1 MECSGGVLSVVAS
14 SVAPMLVIKVE
25 LWPGGWSTNAEELG
39 RAAAASVAESDGVAD
54 YVAVLHD
61 RAGQHRAGQHSAVHL
76 TSHNR
81 EARFW
86 PLVARIAASSAT
98 AADRGPLESRW
109 VDLAELISE
118 RMYDDA

>member
-1 MECSGGVLSVVAS
+1 MLSVVGS
-14 SVAPMLVIKVE
+14 SVTRMLVIKVE

-39 RAAAASVAESDGVAD
+39 RAAAASVAECDGVAD

-61 RAGQHRAGQHSAVHL
+61 RSGQQDAGQHRAVHL
-76 TSHNR
+76 TGHSR

-86 PLVARIAASSAT
+86 PLVARIAASSAA
-98 AADRGPLESRW
+98 AADRDPLEPRW